1 MQYWKRRK
9 KTRRK
14 KAEVKIDIYRIINE
28 YHGDEPWEPNSVK
41 DDYKEFKDYTYNVK
55 MSLKD
60 INYLLDL
67 LNDYGRETNGAYC
80 AKARFWKILLDS
92 GVNIEVKEK
101 SESRKYADENGIE
114 KTFDYKTERMFAR
127 PPFGCVKNRDKGT
140 CELNKGKGCDL
151 CEFNCIKELELSSK
165 SAYANPNFVGF
176 EKLGVNK

>member
-1 MQYWKRRK
+1 M
-9 KTRRK
+9 TDIH
-14 KAEVKIDIYRIINE
+14 KIIRENY
-28 YHGDEPWEPNSVK
+28 GDEPWEPDSVK
-41 DDYKEFKDYTYNVK
+41 EDYKEFKNYTYNVK
-55 MSLKD
+55 MSIKD

-101 SESRKYADENGIE
+101 TKPVTYTGRNGNDVY
-114 KTFDYKTERMFAR
+114 FHYKVERMFAR
-127 PPFGCVKNRDKGT
+127 PPFGCTKGRDKSN
-140 CELNKGKGCDL
+140 CELNKTKGCDI
-151 CEFNCIKELELSSK
+151 CEFNCVEELELSGK

>member
-1 MQYWKRRK
+1 M
-9 KTRRK
+9 KT
-14 KAEVKIDIYRIINE
+14 DIHRIINE
-28 YHGDEPWEPNSVK
+28 YYGDEQWEPDSVK
-41 DDYKEFKDYTYNVK
+41 EDYKEFKDYTYNVK

-101 SESRKYADENGIE
+101 TEPYRYDETGIE
-114 KTFDYKTERMFAR
+114 KIFDYKTERMFAR
-127 PPFGCVKNRDKGT
+127 PPFGCVKNMDRKT
-140 CELNKGKGCDL
+140 CELNKSKGCDI
-151 CEFNCIKELELSSK
+151 CEFNCIEELELSGK